1 MYASFACYGSHRFLI
16 HPFHPDRLAEETALP
31 AVINSGG
38 SSSDDQPGSVPSAS
52 AADSSFT
59 TSTTTIASL
68 PAGSQFFLASRSDPS
83 ANVDISLRASGESAG
98 GVSADDG
105 THHDKGHEVGA
116 DVDREVGNSS
126 IV

>member
-1 MYASFACYGSHRFLI
+1 M
-16 HPFHPDRLAEETALP
+16 
-31 AVINSGG
+31 INSGG
-38 SSSDDQPGSVPSAS
+38 SSSDDQTGSVPSAS

-83 ANVDISLRASGESAG
+83 TNVDIALRASGESTG
-98 GVSADDG
+98 GVSAGDAAEHG
-105 THHDKGHEVGA
+105 KEHEVGA
-116 DVDREVGNSS
+116 DVDREVVDSS